1 MVCVFAYNK
10 EIPIFHNIL
19 KLVFQEIVKHE
30 EYLMVKLIMGMEDRT
45 NMKMKSNMKA
55 KIKILKH
62 KLPK

>member
-19 KLVFQEIVKHE
+19 KLVFHEIIKYE
-30 EYLMVKLIMGMEDRT
+30 EYLTVKLIMGMEDRT
-45 NMKMKSNMKA
+45 IIKMKSNMKA

-62 KLPK
+62 KLLK